1 MPVKP
6 SPTGGWDINLS
17 VDRER
22 VHRRL
27 PPGTPK
33 SAAEQLEAE
42 IRVSLAKRAPAV
54 PGNPALTEVMGGYLA
69 HAKTLRSPK
78 TATYHALRIGRWC
91 IGYRAADARQVA
103 ARAAADMRG
112 HYAPAT
118 INRSLGALKAG
129 LRLAFE
135 QGRTAVNY
143 SDHVKRLPENNMRDR
158 VLTMEQVRK
167 IADHA
172 SESTRAAIWI
182 ALYTGCR
189 RGELLALRKEDIG
202 ADTLMVR
209 AGSTKTLKTRII
221 PIVSPLRPW
230 LKFVPLAVNAEGLK
244 SGFRRAR
251 EAAGMSDVTFHDL
264 RRSCATLM
272 LQAGVDL
279 HVVSKLLGHSTVTVT
294 AQRYAHLQVAQV
306 AAGLERTFG
315 AQPDAHRKKKR
326 PRKAA

>member
-1 MPVKP
+1 
-6 SPTGGWDINLS
+6 
-17 VDRER
+17 
-22 VHRRL
+22 
-27 PPGTPK
+27 
-33 SAAEQLEAE
+33 
-42 IRVSLAKRAPAV
+42 
-54 PGNPALTEVMGGYLA
+54 MGGYLA
-69 HAKTLRSPK
+69 HAKGLRSPT
-78 TATYHALRIGRWC
+78 TAKYHALRIGRWC
-91 IGYRAADARQVA
+91 DGYRASDARQVA

-135 QGRTAVNY
+135 QGRTLVNY
-143 SDHVKRLPENNMRDR
+143 SDHVRRLPENNMRDR
-158 VLTMEQVRK
+158 VLSMDQVRK
-167 IADHA
+167 LTEHA
-172 SESTRAAIWI
+172 SEATRVAIWLAI
-182 ALYTGCR
+182 YTGCR
-189 RGELLALRKEDIG
+189 RGELLALRPEDIG
-202 ADTLMVR
+202 ESTMMIR

-230 LKFVPLAVNAEGLK
+230 LKFVPLTVNAEGLK

-251 EAAGMSDVTFHDL
+251 EAAGMPDVTFHDL

-294 AQRYAHLQVAQV
+294 AQRYAHLQVGQV

-315 AQPDAHRKKKR
+315 AHQDAHQKKKR
-326 PRKAA
+326 PRRAA